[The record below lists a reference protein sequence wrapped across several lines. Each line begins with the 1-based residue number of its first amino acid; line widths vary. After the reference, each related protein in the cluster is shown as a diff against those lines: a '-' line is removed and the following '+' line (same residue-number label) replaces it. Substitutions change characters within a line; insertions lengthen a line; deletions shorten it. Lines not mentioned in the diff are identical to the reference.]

1 MNAVHFGGI
10 MPKIITDP
18 SKAIQIA
25 AKEIMAED
33 GYEGLNMRNVAKRSG
48 IAIGTVYNYFE
59 NKEAIVIHLMLAYW
73 NAFFEVIDEIDSMQF
88 TFYEKMAHIYTHFK
102 VFTDDFHEIFL
113 SQSFKPTYTDKS
125 RANKDDFMY
134 KLQERFCKM
143 VASGIDHKK
152 IDLDCNEIAEFI
164 LANFI
169 AITYMP
175 TYSYDKFEKALK
187 AIVR

>member
-1 MNAVHFGGI
+1 

-33 GYEGLNMRNVAKRSG
+33 GYEGLNMRNVAKKSG
-48 IAIGTVYNYFE
+48 IAIGTVYNYFD

-73 NAFFEVIDEIDSMQF
+73 NAFFEVIDEIDRLQI
-88 TFYEKMAHIYTHFK
+88 TFYEKMAHVYTHFK

-113 SQSFKPTYTDKS
+113 SQSFKPSYTDRT
-125 RANKDDFMY
+125 RANKDDFMT
-134 KLQERFCKM
+134 KLQVRFCKM
-143 VASGIDHKK
+143 AEASLDHKSLE
-152 IDLDCNEIAEFI
+152 LDCDEIAEFI

-175 TYSYDKFEKALK
+175 TYTYEKFEKALK
-187 AIVR
+187 AITR